1 MAKKIPYPIVNIFS
15 FKDILFVSNGF
26 HLSRF
31 DHSRSLQTLVQML
44 AASFV
49 VVMIIN
55 GTLSQYS

>member
-15 FKDILFVSNGF
+15 FKDVLFVSNGF

-31 DHSRSLQTLVQML
+31 DHLRYLQTLVQML
-44 AASFV
+44 ASFV
-49 VVMIIN
+49 VVIIIN

>member
-15 FKDILFVSNGF
+15 FKDVLFVSNGF

-31 DHSRSLQTLVQML
+31 DLLRYLQTLVQML
-44 AASFV
+44 ASFV
-49 VVMIIN
+49 VVIIIN